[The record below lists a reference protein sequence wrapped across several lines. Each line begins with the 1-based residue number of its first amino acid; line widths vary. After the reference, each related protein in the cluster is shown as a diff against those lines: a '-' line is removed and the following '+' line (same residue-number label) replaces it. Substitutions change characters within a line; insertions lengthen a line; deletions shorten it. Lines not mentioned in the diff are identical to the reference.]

1 MSSLRTWF
9 RGSSASA
16 SNKAASREAS
26 PAVSASTSST
36 AISAAAASS
45 SSQGEP
51 TSSVS
56 SAVARELSDLQDAMA
71 STALLLNDD
80 MEGAETRLR
89 ARKGSSVFHLMGLGV
104 STFMRS
110 VLGFEKEF
118 MNEANARLLECESR
132 AWDEMKKAQ
141 SAASGGGGGGGGW
154 LGGRATATTTTAAPT
169 SGTQIYPPGSEYAL
183 VHAESQIMLAVV
195 AELHESLTEAI
206 RGFYKLRK
214 AFVSL
219 SGIIASEEA
228 YLRGE
233 TPVHAHGAGER
244 RLSYTED
251 PMPGAFDDTEFADLE
266 AEAAA
271 EVEAEAHRPTLKAS
285 GANGVNGTN
294 GDAEKQE
301 AVPAPATPTKTPTS
315 PLSEKTA
322 ALSLNGGAPRAS
334 SQTSRS
340 LASTPTAAVPSATS
354 SAAATMRARRRHLD
368 TLTNPVDIFVH
379 SGVNLCF
386 GLLLLLIS
394 MVPPAF
400 SRLLSI
406 VGFKGDRER
415 GVRMLWQSTK
425 FANIY
430 GGLAGLVLLA
440 YYNGLMA
447 NADILP
453 TDDDIASSK
462 SGSTSSHE
470 DGDDEI
476 VGYPRERCRRLLA
489 HMRTLYPDS
498 LLWVLEEA
506 RLLSTERKIKE
517 AMAVLQSGGGATSDG
532 KPRVAKMRQITALT
546 KFELAIDSMCAME
559 WETMREAFLA
569 CVELNT
575 WSPALYYYNI
585 GCAELEL
592 YRTAF
597 HRAKALAAEGEA
609 QSQEAEIAA
618 TEAAKYKKA
627 AEAHL
632 RKAPTMAGKKKF
644 MARQMP
650 FDVFVIRKVARW
662 EDRAKLHKIDL
673 ADAVGV
679 SPALEMAYLWGSAKR
694 LPADLLELAL
704 TKYLPWTRCTAD
716 AAVVQTFQAAP
727 DESGIGSLCRAAL
740 LRALNQGEAAMKVL
754 EEELFVHDRSAFKG
768 PLKDDYVQAAG
779 HYEAAVILYMQAND
793 PALFPSRDDVA
804 AVDTYRRSRVNE
816 SLAELDKVA
825 KWETFV
831 LDARIGMKLQTG
843 MDTIKWLKEK
853 KGWA

>member
-9 RGSSASA
+9 RGSSAPS
-16 SNKAASREAS
+16 SSKASREAS
-26 PAVSASTSST
+26 PAVSASTSTT
-36 AISAAAASS
+36 AISANADAKDAKDSN
-45 SSQGEP
+45 GH
-51 TSSVS
+51 SVS
-56 SAVARELSDLQDAMA
+56 PAVAREIADMEDAMA

-80 MEGAETRLR
+80 MEGAEARLR
-89 ARKGSSVFHLMGLGV
+89 ARKDSSAFHLMGLGV

-118 MNEANARLLECESR
+118 MNEANARLLECETR
-132 AWDEMKKAQ
+132 AWDEMKRAQ
-141 SAASGGGGGGGGW
+141 NAANGGGGGGW
-154 LGGRATATTTTAAPT
+154 LGGGSKSASTTPTPT

-219 SGIIASEEA
+219 SGIIESEEA

-233 TPVHAHGAGER
+233 TVVHGANGR
-244 RLSYTED
+244 RLSFAED
-251 PMPGAFDDTEFADLE
+251 PMPGSFDDAEFADLE
-266 AEAAA
+266 AEAVAEEAAANKAAA
-271 EVEAEAHRPTLKAS
+271 ESAGAKTEEAT
-285 GANGVNGTN
+285 ANGVNG
-294 GDAEKQE
+294 D
-301 AVPAPATPTKTPTS
+301 ATPSEEKKTDTAPTDTTTPTTTPAKAPTPS
-315 PLSEKTA
+315 LSEKTA
-322 ALSLNGGAPRAS
+322 ALSLNGSAPRAS
-334 SQTSRS
+334 THTTRSQT
-340 LASTPTAAVPSATS
+340 ATPTPGAAS
-354 SAAATMRARRRHLD
+354 STTLAMRARKRHLD

-379 SGVNLCF
+379 SGANLCF

-425 FANIY
+425 FANVY
-430 GGLAGLVLLA
+430 GGLAGLMLLV

-453 TDDDIASSK
+453 TDDDIAAFRK
-462 SGSTSSHE
+462 NTGNE
-470 DGDDEI
+470 DDEEV
-476 VGYPRERCRRLLA
+476 VGYPKERCRKLLA

-506 RLLSTERKIKE
+506 RLLSTDRKIKE
-517 AMAVLQSGGGATSDG
+517 AMVVLKSGGGSTEDG

-559 WETMREAFLA
+559 WETMRDSFLA

-575 WSPALYYYNI
+575 WSHALYYYNV

-597 HRAKALAAEGEA
+597 HKARSLRAEGKET
-609 QSQEAEIAA
+609 EAEVE
-618 TEAAKYKKA
+618 TTTAAKHKKS

-650 FDVFVIRKVARW
+650 FDVFVIRKLARW
-662 EDRAKLHKIDL
+662 EDRAKRHNIDL

-694 LPADLLELAL
+694 LPDDLLEQAL
-704 TKYLPWTRCTAD
+704 TVYLSWERCTAEASVVD
-716 AAVVQTFQAAP
+716 AFKVAP

-740 LRALNQGEAAMKVL
+740 LRALGRREEALQMLNQ
-754 EEELFVHDRSAFKG
+754 ELFIHDRYVGMPKACQPPP
-768 PLKDDYVQAAG
+768 PL
-779 HYEAAVILYMQAND
+779 
-793 PALFPSRDDVA
+793 
-804 AVDTYRRSRVNE
+804 
-816 SLAELDKVA
+816 LD
-825 KWETFV
+825 
-831 LDARIGMKLQTG
+831 IY
-843 MDTIKWLKEK
+843 
-853 KGWA
+853 

>member
-9 RGSSASA
+9 RGSSAPA
-16 SNKAASREAS
+16 SSKASREAS
-26 PAVSASTSST
+26 PVVSASTSTT
-36 AISAAAASS
+36 AISAHADASS
-45 SSQGEP
+45 SS
-51 TSSVS
+51 TTVS
-56 SAVARELSDLQDAMA
+56 PAIAREIADMEDAMA

-80 MEGAETRLR
+80 MEGAEARLR
-89 ARKGSSVFHLMGLGV
+89 ARKDSSAFHLMGLGV

-141 SAASGGGGGGGGW
+141 AAASGGGGGGGW
-154 LGGRATATTTTAAPT
+154 LGRSTASTTSAPT
-169 SGTQIYPPGSEYAL
+169 PTSATQIYPPGSEYAL

-219 SGIIASEEA
+219 NGIIESEEA

-233 TPVHAHGAGER
+233 TPAHGAGTR
-244 RLSYTED
+244 RLSFTED
-251 PMPGAFDDTEFADLE
+251 PMPGTFDDAEFADLE
-266 AEAAA
+266 AEAVAEEAAANKAAADKAAAA
-271 EVEAEAHRPTLKAS
+271 EAKPETKT
-285 GANGVNGTN
+285 NGTN
-294 GDAEKQE
+294 GTNSDAAASDEKKV
-301 AVPAPATPTKTPTS
+301 ASAATTAPAAPTTAPTPS
-315 PLSEKTA
+315 LSEKTA
-322 ALSLNGGAPRAS
+322 ALSLNSSSAPRAS
-334 SQTSRS
+334 SQTARS
-340 LASTPTAAVPSATS
+340 QTATPTPATS
-354 SAAATMRARRRHLD
+354 AASAAAKIRARRRHLD

-379 SGVNLCF
+379 SGANLCF

-425 FANIY
+425 FANVY
-430 GGLAGLVLLA
+430 GGLAGQMLLV
-440 YYNGLMA
+440 YYNGLVA

-453 TDDDIASSK
+453 TDADIASFK
-462 SGSTSSHE
+462 AASGDE
-470 DGDDEI
+470 KNDDEI
-476 VGYPRERCRRLLA
+476 VGYPKERCRALLT

-506 RLLSTERKIKE
+506 RLLSADRKIKE
-517 AMAVLQSGGGATSDG
+517 AIALLQGGGSSDG
-532 KPRVAKMRQITALT
+532 KPRVAKMRQINALT

-559 WETMREAFLA
+559 WETMRDAFLA

-575 WSPALYYYNI
+575 WSHALYYYNV

-597 HRAKALAAEGEA
+597 HRAKALEAEGNT
-609 QSQEAEIAA
+609 QEAEVAA
-618 TEAAKYKKA
+618 TEAAKHKKA

-650 FDVFVIRKVARW
+650 FDVFVIRKLARW
-662 EDRAKLHKIDL
+662 EDRAKRHNIDL

-694 LPADLLELAL
+694 LPADLLEQAL
-704 TKYLPWTRCTAD
+704 REYLPWERCTAD
-716 AAVVQTFQAAP
+716 ATVVGAFKAAP
-727 DESGIGSLCRAAL
+727 DESGIGSLCQAAL
-740 LRALNQGEAAMKVL
+740 LRALGRREEALQVLNQ
-754 EEELFVHDRSAFKG
+754 ELFVHDR
-768 PLKDDYVQAAG
+768 
-779 HYEAAVILYMQAND
+779 
-793 PALFPSRDDVA
+793 
-804 AVDTYRRSRVNE
+804 
-816 SLAELDKVA
+816 
-825 KWETFV
+825 
-831 LDARIGMKLQTG
+831 
-843 MDTIKWLKEK
+843 
-853 KGWA
+853 